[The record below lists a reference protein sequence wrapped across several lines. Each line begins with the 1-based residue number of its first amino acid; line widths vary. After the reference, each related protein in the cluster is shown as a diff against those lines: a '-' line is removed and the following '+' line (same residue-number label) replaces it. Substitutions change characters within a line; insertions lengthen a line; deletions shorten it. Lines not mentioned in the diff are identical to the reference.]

1 MGQQDKRNRQ
11 QGQQEAYSQ
20 SDRQYGW
27 HESSR
32 QPQGDFG
39 RGRDHQ
45 ELGSSNDWRRRQD
58 NLGAYRD
65 DESPSP
71 WGGRGG
77 QDPYR
82 GQDNRYQQDRR
93 YGQDPRHDQGHRYG
107 QYGLRDTEQRYS
119 QDSRDQYDRDQ
130 QGRFS
135 GGFEEEQRG
144 VGYQSGYGGYG
155 QGYGGRQGG
164 DAQQRDQFDPD
175 YSQWRR
181 EQMRALDDDY
191 QQWREDRFKKFS
203 DEFSTWRSSRSQQAG
218 GKSDSG
224 ATTPGKSNKDSNNS

>member
-1 MGQQDKRNRQ
+1 MGQHDKRYRQ
-11 QGQQEAYSQ
+11 QQGGGQQEGYSPTN
-20 SDRQYGW
+20 RQYGW
-27 HESSR
+27 NESSR

-45 ELGSSNDWRRRQD
+45 ELGSSSDDWRRRQD

-65 DESPSP
+65 DESPAP

-82 GQDNRYQQDRR
+82 GQDNRYS
-93 YGQDPRHDQGHRYG
+93 

-135 GGFEEEQRG
+135 GGFDEERRG

-155 QGYGGRQGG
+155 QGYGGRQGNEPQR
-164 DAQQRDQFDPD
+164 DQRDQFDPD

-181 EQMRALDDDY
+181 DQMKALDDDY

-203 DEFSTWRSSRSQQAG
+203 DEFSTWRSSRTQQPG
-218 GKSDSG
+218 GKSESG
-224 ATTPGKSNKDSNNS
+224 STTPGKSNKDGNNS